1 MSQNTKRANPRVNTS
16 VQRNNFSLGSSVRNS
31 TLLLANSS
39 YMNKGILGPL
49 VKECHLEVELEY
61 LRSSPREASENNHQ
75 GDVRGLIPNNA
86 TLIPF
91 VGMVRL
97 RD

>member
-49 VKECHLEVELEY
+49 VKECHLKLNLSTSGRLQERRRKTIIRVM
-61 LRSSPREASENNHQ
+61 SEA
-75 GDVRGLIPNNA
+75 
-86 TLIPF
+86 
-91 VGMVRL
+91 
-97 RD
+97 